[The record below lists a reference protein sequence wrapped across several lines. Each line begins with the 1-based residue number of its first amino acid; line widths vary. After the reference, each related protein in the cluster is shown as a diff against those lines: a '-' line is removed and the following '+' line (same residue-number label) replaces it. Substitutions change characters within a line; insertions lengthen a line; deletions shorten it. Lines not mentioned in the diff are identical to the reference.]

1 MIKNP
6 PIIKM
11 VVREMGGK
19 IEELIPRR
27 GIFYIH
33 FKGKRMLVCRKFEI
47 ASNLTM
53 GKEATKFK
61 DLTYLLLKE
70 KGIPTPKTV
79 NIHRKMPSNKLG
91 ARLKTLK
98 FPIIV
103 KDAQGS
109 QSKGIFANIAD
120 LKTAEKIIKRELK
133 NFSRLIAQEMVI
145 GDEYR
150 ITMLGKKMLGAVKL
164 IPPRIIGNGKDNIK
178 KLIEIKQKN
187 TRRKTPFDSRLGS
200 LLVEQGFTL
209 RSVPERGTI
218 VYIRNNS
225 VLDEGGETEDATDQ
239 VHKKIK
245 AVCAATARTT
255 GKYLAGIDLMC
266 DDISKDPQKQNFNII
281 EINGKPDIYLHYNPT
296 QGKTRNVVKDIII
309 FLLKLKK
316 GRALIV

>member
-6 PIIKM
+6 PIIKR

-27 GIFYIH
+27 GYFYIVL
-33 FKGKRMLVCRKFEI
+33 KGKKFLVSRKFKI
-47 ASNLTM
+47 ASNLIT
-53 GKEATKFK
+53 GGETTKFK
-61 DLTYLLLKE
+61 DLTYLLLNN
-70 KGIPTPKTV
+70 KGIPTPKTIS
-79 NIHRKMPSNKLG
+79 IHRKLLPNELH

-120 LKTAEKIIKRELK
+120 IKTAEKIIKREIK
-133 NFSRLIAQEMVI
+133 NFPRLIAQEMVK

-150 ITMLGKKMLGAVKL
+150 ITVLGNKLLGAVKL
-164 IPPRIIGNGKDNIK
+164 IPPRIIGNGKDSVR
-178 KLIEIKQKN
+178 KLIEQKQKN
-187 TRRKTPFDSRLGS
+187 ARRKTPFDSS
-200 LLVEQGFTL
+200 LNNTLAEQGFSL
-209 RSVPERGTI
+209 RSIPKKGTI
-218 VYIRNNS
+218 VYIRRNS

-245 AVCAATARTT
+245 AMCTAAAMAT
-255 GKYLAGIDLMC
+255 GKYLAGIDVMC
-266 DDISKDPQKQNFNII
+266 DDISKDPRKQNFNII

-296 QGKTRNVVKDIII
+296 RGKTRNVVKDIVTFI
-309 FLLKLKK
+309 LKLKNI
-316 GRALIV
+316 G

>member
-6 PIIKM
+6 PIIKK
-11 VVREMGGK
+11 VVREMGGR
-19 IEELIPRR
+19 IEDLIPRR

-33 FKGKRMLVCRKFEI
+33 LKGTKILVCRKFEI

-61 DLTYLLLKE
+61 DLTYILLKE
-70 KGIPTPKTV
+70 KGIPTPKTI
-79 NIHRKMPSNKLG
+79 NIHRKMTSNKLG

-120 LKTAEKIIKRELK
+120 LKTAEKIIVRELK
-133 NFSRLIAQEMVI
+133 NFPRLIAQEMVI
-145 GDEYR
+145 GNEYR
-150 ITMLGKKMLGAVKL
+150 VMMLGKKVLGAVKM
-164 IPPRIIGNGKDNIK
+164 IHPRIMGNGKDNIK
-178 KLIEIKQKN
+178 KLIEQKQKN
-187 TRRKTPFDSRLGS
+187 TRRKTPLDSHLGS
-200 LLVEQGFTL
+200 TLAEQGFTL
-209 RSVPERGTI
+209 RSVPEKGTI
-218 VYIRNNS
+218 IYIRKNS
-225 VLDEGGETEDATDQ
+225 ALDEGGETEDATDQ

-245 AVCAATARTT
+245 DVCAATARAT

-281 EINGKPDIYLHYNPT
+281 EINENPDIYLHYNPT
-296 QGKTRNVVKDIII
+296 RGKTRNVVKDIIV

-316 GRALIV
+316 RKASK